1 LNPKI
6 GLVVP
11 TLGTRPRFLLECLES
26 IRAAGQCFVLVVAPS
41 SFDAS
46 DLLQKGLVD
55 KVVLDPANGLAH
67 AINAGISALPEGVRY
82 VNWLGDDDQL
92 TAGSLVEAGAAL
104 DNSPQAALVFGS
116 CDYMDEFG
124 NVIWKNRSGPWA
136 IPLLRVGPDLI
147 PQPGAL
153 FRRSKFEAVG
163 GLNSKYSWA
172 FDFDLLL
179 KLNKT
184 GRFIFL
190 NKTLARFRWH
200 PESLSVEHR
209 KQSVREASM
218 VRVSHLPAFLRP
230 VSILWE
236 EPVKVATLIAGKRV
250 SAKAQK
256 KAKK

>member
-1 LNPKI
+1 
-6 GLVVP
+6 
-11 TLGTRPRFLLECLES
+11 
-26 IRAAGQCFVLVVAPS
+26 
-41 SFDAS
+41 
-46 DLLQKGLVD
+46 
-55 KVVLDPANGLAH
+55 
-67 AINAGISALPEGVRY
+67 
-82 VNWLGDDDQL
+82 
-92 TAGSLVEAGAAL
+92 
-104 DNSPQAALVFGS
+104 
-116 CDYMDEFG
+116 MDEFG

-184 GRFIFL
+184 GRLIFL

-230 VSILWE
+230 VSFLWE
-236 EPVKVATLIAGKRV
+236 EPVKVATLVAGKRV
-250 SAKAQK
+250 SAQAQK